1 MKRFIVPDDSVAP
14 NVGNSETTNE
24 PAVVRSPEGHRPHQR
39 DPLLHPLHDPV
50 ERVEAAG
57 RSPEG
62 TNPRL
67 QAPVKTISTQTPAS
81 SWTPPTRTTLMGLRG
96 PHRKYYVSVHVRML
110 WMRNIQSRRCRNRS
124 RIHNLAQ
131 KPRTSQ
137 VHRFS
142 PDLIG
147 QLGNRIPPGIRMGF
161 RILWGIA
168 QRAGGIRS
176 LDPIQ
181 IHRSVGRRCL
191 PAGSSM
197 ADRAPWSGSS
207 GIRIPAGGIQ
217 IPYSVWNQPFPR
229 LRRFSGIWIPAGGIL
244 IRPGSGTSQ
253 STSSVSSHQPAQEV
267 FFSCSRL
274 VRILEWGRAWQVAL
288 PMHLYFRNKET
299 VSLPRVQQVMAAGGL
314 VWLNW
319 NIS

>member
-1 MKRFIVPDDSVAP
+1 MGPGDGRPPGPPNPELQNGPHPQPAAPKDSFVTWLGGNNRPIAEPSHREKYTHPPGTEGAVPTSTP
-14 NVGNSETTNE
+14 PGLNNVHTVE
-24 PAVVRSPEGHRPHQR
+24 PVRG
-39 DPLLHPLHDPV
+39 
-50 ERVEAAG
+50 AG
-57 RSPEG
+57 RSPKG
-62 TNPRL
+62 PKPSVTGSCDDDFYADPIKL
-67 QAPVKTISTQTPAS
+67 PA
-81 SWTPPTRTTLMGLRG
+81 RTTLMGPGG

-191 PAGSSM
+191 WVGPGPLLGAQ
-197 ADRAPWSGSS
+197 ASG
-207 GIRIPAGGIQ
+207 
-217 IPYSVWNQPFPR
+217 PR
-229 LRRFSGIWIPAGGIL
+229 R
-244 IRPGSGTSQ
+244 
-253 STSSVSSHQPAQEV
+253 SVS
-267 FFSCSRL
+267 L
-274 VRILEWGRAWQVAL
+274 
-288 PMHLYFRNKET
+288 
-299 VSLPRVQQVMAAGGL
+299 
-314 VWLNW
+314 
-319 NIS
+319 